1 MKEPAGAFPYKPP
14 TEEVKKD
21 FPHIFEMKETLPNKF
36 WKVLFD
42 KVVSFIILVLCIP
55 LLVILK
61 IAFIIEGVIIKENS
75 GPMFFYYFAVSGG
88 KKIKKYKIR
97 IIKQKFID
105 KEKAKKHEW
114 IAFSAEWTSDSRTYV
129 GSFVK
134 KYYLDEIPQFFS
146 ILIGDMSIVGPRPL
160 SELHYYRDLE
170 QGNVTR
176 KLIKGGLL
184 GLGHINKGT
193 ELMGDPRFEY
203 EYINFYLTKSSI
215 KLLLLDLWIIYRGFI
230 LILKGGGY

>member
-1 MKEPAGAFPYKPP
+1 
-14 TEEVKKD
+14 
-21 FPHIFEMKETLPNKF
+21 MKETLPSKF

-42 KVVSFIILVLCIP
+42 KVLSFIILVLCIP

-88 KKIKKYKIR
+88 KKMRKYKIR

-105 KEKAKKHEW
+105 KEKAKQHEW
-114 IAFSAEWTSDSRTYV
+114 IAFSAEWTSESRTYV

-184 GLGHINKGT
+184 GLGHINKDT
-193 ELMGDPRFEY
+193 ELMGVQ
-203 EYINFYLTKSSI
+203 SI
-215 KLLLLDLWIIYRGFI
+215 KDFNKFI
-230 LILKGGGY
+230 S